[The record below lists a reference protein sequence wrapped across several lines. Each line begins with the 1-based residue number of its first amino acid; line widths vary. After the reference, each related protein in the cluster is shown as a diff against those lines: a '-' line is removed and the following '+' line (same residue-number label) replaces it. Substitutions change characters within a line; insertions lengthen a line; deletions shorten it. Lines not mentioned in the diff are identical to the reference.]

1 MPLAMQSVTIAAIKE
16 ISAAAHRQFAGEGWR
31 RKSHHLIRESA
42 GVIHGIH
49 FQASQFGSAEDGRFT
64 INLVVTE
71 PRIYQAWTRRPLPA
85 NPATALYPVQQRIGR
100 MLSANKDHWWKIAST
115 TDLATV
121 QSEVFDLLSVAEREF
136 FNQFSSLE
144 SMLQRLR
151 QHGTLPGLTG
161 PQAGVTHGLIA
172 AILGH
177 TDEAEKI
184 LRQEVASSTVPGF
197 TYNIREAAKQVGIK
211 V

>member
-1 MPLAMQSVTIAAIKE
+1 MPSFTVAAIKE
-16 ISAAAHRQFAGEGWR
+16 VSAAAHRQFAGSGWR
-31 RKSHHLIRESA
+31 RKAPHLIRESA

-49 FQASQFGSAEDGRFT
+49 FQASQFGSAEEGRFT

-85 NPATALYPVQQRIGR
+85 NPATAHYPVQQRIGC
-100 MLSANKDHWWKIAST
+100 MLPAHRDHWWEISSS
-115 TDLATV
+115 TDLSTV
-121 QSEVFDLLSVAEREF
+121 QSEVLDLLRVAESDF
-136 FNQFSSLE
+136 FIQFSSLE
-144 SMLQRLR
+144 TMLERLR
-151 QHGTLPGLTG
+151 KHGTLPGLHG
-161 PQAGVTHGLIA
+161 RQGGVTHGLIA

-177 TDEAEKI
+177 TTEAETV

-197 TYNIREAAKQVGIK
+197 TYNIREAAKHVGIH

>member
-1 MPLAMQSVTIAAIKE
+1 MPSFTLAAIKE
-16 ISAAAHRQFAGEGWR
+16 VSAAAHRQFAGSGWR
-31 RKSHHLIRESA
+31 RKAPHLIRESA

-49 FQASQFGSAEDGRFT
+49 FQASQFGSAEEGRFT

-85 NPATALYPVQQRIGR
+85 NPATALYPVQQRIGW
-100 MLSANKDHWWKIAST
+100 MLPAHRDHWWEISSST
-115 TDLATV
+115 DITTV
-121 QSEVFDLLSVAEREF
+121 KSEVLDLLRLAVSDF
-136 FNQFSSLE
+136 FIQFSSLE
-144 SMLQRLR
+144 AMLERLR
-151 QHGTLPGLTG
+151 QHGTLPGLHG
-161 PQAGVTHGLIA
+161 RQGGVTHGLIA

-177 TDEAEKI
+177 ITEAETV

-197 TYNIREAAKQVGIK
+197 TYNIREAAKHVGIH